1 MKIKCFPVGTLFT
14 ICKYCECFNTSYAN
28 NVVIYKNKSDSVNK
42 DVIYSQSETVNP
54 IIFTYWT
61 NNLEYLGVVEET
73 VLYNTQLLKKISDVW
88 LDFIRCT
95 MIRIIFKARWN

>member
-54 IIFTYWT
+54 IIFTY
-61 NNLEYLGVVEET
+61 
-73 VLYNTQLLKKISDVW
+73 
-88 LDFIRCT
+88 
-95 MIRIIFKARWN
+95 